1 MELDSVASVRAGAQD
16 FLQQSKILNV
26 LINNAGVMATLE
38 GRTKDGFG
46 TQFGTNHLGQLSSLR
61 TTETN
66 TARFRYP
73 GVSLSRRVCVQ
84 HRTPLG
90 QRSAP

>member
-1 MELDSVASVRAGAQD
+1 MELDSLASVRAGAQE

-38 GRTKDGFG
+38 GRTKDGFR
-46 TQFGTNHLGQLSSLR
+46 TQFGANHLGQLSSLR

-84 HRTPLG
+84 HRTSLG
-90 QRSAP
+90 QRLAP